1 MRDRRIIRVDT
12 NTIHE
17 ASGQPEGGLDRVGDL
32 AEDPGKSLN
41 VRPIRGEDFAQ
52 WRVLYRGYADF
63 YKAKQ
68 SDEMAAQVWSWLQ
81 DPEHEVQGLVVEEGE
96 GKLVG
101 LAHYRPFARPLSAS
115 VGCYLDDLF

>member
-1 MRDRRIIRVDT
+1 M
-12 NTIHE
+12 
-17 ASGQPEGGLDRVGDL
+17 
-32 AEDPGKSLN
+32 N

-81 DPEHEVQGLVVEEGE
+81 DPEHEVQGLVVEGGA
-96 GKLVG
+96 GKPVG
-101 LAHYRPFARPLSAS
+101 LAPHRPFARPLSAS
-115 VGCYLDDLF
+115 VGCYLDDLFVDPTRRGGGAADLLLRELARPPGENGRGAGPGVT